1 MAAPLADDAAPR
13 AGRDVDLLAEVQVL
27 FLELCLQASDLGQ
40 RTLEAHRVVPT
51 SHGVQEHLAEQAEPR
66 SELGR
71 PLPFALKAAHGQGR
85 NRPAGQLQ
93 GNRQVGPEADRD
105 AVGLLGRR
113 LVRELLGQPR
123 VGERLAL
130 QQLRQVPGR
139 FLGHQLAHAPAHVIA
154 NALPRPLVCEGQLA
168 AVLGELHERGAI
180 HVQRLHDQPQALLDL
195 LVYLGRRQT
204 DEAGGEVGQ
213 KALERQP
220 LADERIG
227 LSVVHRSPPQECVSQ
242 LRRNDRVDLGRMNH
256 ILLGNFEPRWG
267 VRAPVRPVSKPDRS
281 GPTARLV

>member
-1 MAAPLADDAAPR
+1 MAALFADDAAPH
-13 AGRDVDLLAEVQVL
+13 ACRDVDLLAEVQVL

-40 RTLEAHRVVPT
+40 RTLESYGLVPA
-51 SHGVQEHLAEQAEPR
+51 GDGIQEDFAEQAKPGNEV
-66 SELGR
+66 GR
-71 PLPFALKAAHGQGR
+71 PLPFASKAAHGEGR
-85 NRPAGQLQ
+85 NGPAGQLQ
-93 GNRQVGPEADRD
+93 GNRQVGPETHRGT
-105 AVGLLGRR
+105 VGLLGRR
-113 LVRELLGQPR
+113 LVRKLLGQSR

-130 QQLRQVPGR
+130 QQLLHVPGC
-139 FLGHQLAHAPAHVIA
+139 FLVHQLPHVATHVVA
-154 NALPRPLVCEGQLA
+154 NAFSGPLMCEGQLA

-195 LVYLGRRQT
+195 LVRLEGRQA

-220 LADERIG
+220 LANERIG
-227 LSVVHRSPPQECVSQ
+227 LSVVHRSPPQECFSQ

-256 ILLGNFEPRWG
+256 ILLGDFEPRWG

-281 GPTARLV
+281 GPTARLA